1 MDDDKDSWI
10 TIRTSLGTYSK
21 RTVDTEGK
29 TMDTVMEHA
38 HFNEN
43 SVDVINDSSDENSM
57 KVMKRDGRIVDFDPE
72 NITEAIIKAFK
83 DVKKGEEIDAQ
94 DLTAIHNITATVES
108 RIKSMYPDR
117 AVAINEIQNLVEHS
131 LLDNHYYDVANS
143 YKDYRWK
150 KDIARAKQTDANE
163 AVKRFVRKDK
173 DIINENANKDG
184 RVFSTQRDLLAGAI
198 SKSAALQLLPRDVS
212 NAHAKCDIHF
222 HDADYS
228 PFTTMTNCSLP
239 NFKEM
244 LANGFAL
251 GNAVMGSPNSI
262 ETAATQVTQIML
274 DVASSQYGGQTIN
287 RTDEILAPYAE
298 KNYSKNLETAA
309 AMFPDGEDIDAA
321 RRTVAR
327 MKARERKWLHIEDR
341 EPIPDDVAFHE
352 DADELEQLREI
363 YAKIL
368 TRKNIYDA
376 MQTMEYQVNT
386 QHATCGQTPFVTVGF
401 GLGTSWFSR
410 EITRCIFYI
419 RIAGLGK
426 DHRTA
431 IFPKLTYT
439 IKHGINSE
447 STDPNYDLKQLALE
461 CTSKRMYPDI
471 LFYENIEQITGSFK
485 APMGAVSGDEV
496 VTWSDG
502 EHVYTEGFER
512 MWKRL
517 SARYQVRSQGTGGDD
532 WYIDTP
538 DNIVIKDSHDGT
550 AKFVKVSRI
559 ISNQP
564 REWRRVTFKGG
575 RVIDCTNDHPF
586 EVHGRGRIHADDLT
600 VGDVISKANDVRDS
614 GTTHYTTNVSWLLG
628 FIMCDGCLNE
638 NSETLVSFAN
648 QGEDEIADRID
659 SMYPEHSLRHQSH
672 DRGRK
677 GIYKE
682 IAIKDTWLRNLC
694 IAEFGGMR
702 KSERAVPSDIM
713 ESTSDERL
721 AFLAGII
728 DADGYIN
735 SKNEVQIGSTRRQL
749 AVGELLLAES
759 LGYHAALYQNHYVGR
774 NYDLIRYQVSFRA
787 DDNIVNKVVCAKKRE
802 HFNADIHRNA
812 YAYDGIAIVDK
823 VDALTSDARSYDV
836 TTETDYFDVSGL
848 VSHNCR
854 SFLQGWVNP
863 ETGEDE
869 EEGRMNLGVVT
880 VNIPRI
886 AIESRGSIKRFWKI
900 FNQRMTVAHH
910 ALQFR
915 IKRCTETVPANAPV
929 LWKNGAFG
937 KLGDNGNVDSL
948 MKNSRSTVSLGYI
961 GLYEAT
967 AMFYGK
973 EWINDFGW
981 DDDARDFAISI
992 LRKMTE
998 LCKEWENE
1006 EGYHYSVYGTP
1017 SESLTDRFSR
1027 ADKEKFGVIPGIT
1040 DHDFY
1045 TNSFHRPVW
1054 LSGNDD
1060 HAITAAEQ
1068 SVMERPRFHHASNGG
1083 PFSKLD
1089 FEQPFL
1095 QFTAGGHIV
1104 YTEEP
1109 RLVQNLQAL
1118 EAIWDYA
1125 HDKGI
1130 DYLGT
1135 NTPIDRCY
1143 DCGYEGDFAPT
1154 DTGYK
1159 CPQCGNDDPDR
1170 CDTVKR
1176 VCGYLGNPQARPMI
1190 HGRHE
1195 ELIHRKKQLAGET
1208 GRITD
1213 SNGNEQ
1219 TFYDDKAREI

>member
-94 DLTAIHNITATVES
+94 DLTAIHNITTTVES

-471 LFYENIEQITGSFK
+471 LFYENIEKITGSFK

-575 RVIDCTNDHPF
+575 RVIDCTDDHPF

-659 SMYPEHSLRHQSH
+659 SMYPEHSLRHKSH

-836 TTETDYFDVSGL
+836 TTEADYFDVSGL

-854 SFLQGWVNP
+854 SFLQGWVSP

-961 GLYEAT
+961 GLDEAT

-992 LRKMTE
+992 LRNMTE

-1006 EGYHYSVYGTP
+1006 EGYHY
-1017 SESLTDRFSR
+1017 
-1027 ADKEKFGVIPGIT
+1027 
-1040 DHDFY
+1040 
-1045 TNSFHRPVW
+1045 
-1054 LSGNDD
+1054 
-1060 HAITAAEQ
+1060 
-1068 SVMERPRFHHASNGG
+1068 
-1083 PFSKLD
+1083 
-1089 FEQPFL
+1089 
-1095 QFTAGGHIV
+1095 
-1104 YTEEP
+1104 
-1109 RLVQNLQAL
+1109 
-1118 EAIWDYA
+1118 
-1125 HDKGI
+1125 
-1130 DYLGT
+1130 
-1135 NTPIDRCY
+1135 
-1143 DCGYEGDFAPT
+1143 
-1154 DTGYK
+1154 
-1159 CPQCGNDDPDR
+1159 
-1170 CDTVKR
+1170 
-1176 VCGYLGNPQARPMI
+1176 
-1190 HGRHE
+1190 
-1195 ELIHRKKQLAGET
+1195 
-1208 GRITD
+1208 
-1213 SNGNEQ
+1213 
-1219 TFYDDKAREI
+1219 